1 MAGGMGPDRHFARQQ
16 SSRPNVRFGPKADI
30 SECPRDV
37 RFTPKSGHWLSV
49 SQCPLCAKSGHSA
62 RLRPSAGPVA
72 PRAAV
77 DVGDQRPGLIAPG
90 GMVRV
95 HWKGRLTPPQQVEE
109 STASLTAA
117 N

>member
-16 SSRPNVRFGPKADI
+16 SSRPNVRFGSKADI

-37 RFTPKSGHWLSV
+37 RFTP
-49 SQCPLCAKSGHSA
+49 KSGHSA

-77 DVGDQRPGLIAPG
+77 DVGDQRPGLIDA
-90 GMVRV
+90 MNQALLTLA
-95 HWKGRLTPPQQVEE
+95 WK
-109 STASLTAA
+109 S
-117 N
+117 

>member
-1 MAGGMGPDRHFARQQ
+1 MMA
-16 SSRPNVRFGPKADI
+16 NVRFGSKADI

-77 DVGDQRPGLIAPG
+77 DVGDQRPGLIDA
-90 GMVRV
+90 MNQALLTLA
-95 HWKGRLTPPQQVEE
+95 WK
-109 STASLTAA
+109 S
-117 N
+117 